1 MCRAH
6 SDYIIPSS
14 QFPVS
19 PSQGEENTAKKAIVD
34 RYLSR
39 LQNIPCRY
47 FEQSVEDTMPDF
59 RPKCKFGNSC
69 HYAHRHPL
77 SKEPYIFSE
86 EEINRSRRRR
96 RPRQPRYDPAVELAV
111 MESLIAGL
119 SFYDSDDLLDDMGCE
134 FDDDL
139 ALFESGDLGFSFGA
153 EVDFEEDEFE
163 GYFWD

>member
-1 MCRAH
+1 
-6 SDYIIPSS
+6 
-14 QFPVS
+14 
-19 PSQGEENTAKKAIVD
+19 
-34 RYLSR
+34 
-39 LQNIPCRY
+39 
-47 FEQSVEDTMPDF
+47 
-59 RPKCKFGNSC
+59 
-69 HYAHRHPL
+69 
-77 SKEPYIFSE
+77 
-86 EEINRSRRRR
+86 
-96 RPRQPRYDPAVELAV
+96 